1 MVYVELLFLED
12 LIYNYVILLTVSLLL
27 TRITSIKKI
36 LVSSI
41 IGTLS
46 LITFILKIHN
56 IIIILIT
63 FIFSLLMSIIAFTYK
78 DIIYTIKNICYMY
91 ISSIFIAGF
100 IYLINTNIIPDIDS
114 YILKVIILILLAPII
129 TIIYLKNINKLKN
142 NYSNY
147 YKLDIYLDEKNKIT
161 ITGFLDTG
169 NKLIDPYKQR
179 PIILIKKEFI
189 KIKSNKILLVPYKT
203 VNSESL
209 LKCIIPKK
217 IYIHNIG
224 YRKNFLIGLIDE
236 VNIEGADCILHQKLL
251 ERI

>member
-129 TIIYLKNINKLKN
+129 TIIYLKSINKLKN

-236 VNIEGADCILHQKLL
+236 VNIEGADCI
-251 ERI
+251 

>member
-129 TIIYLKNINKLKN
+129 TIIYLKSINKLKN